1 MEVSLCTQQMHFQN
15 TIVEQDHL
23 YPQSILMATFPMNHV
38 ET

>member
-1 MEVSLCTQQMHFQN
+1 MEVSLCIQQMHFQN
-15 TIVEQDHL
+15 TIVEQEHL